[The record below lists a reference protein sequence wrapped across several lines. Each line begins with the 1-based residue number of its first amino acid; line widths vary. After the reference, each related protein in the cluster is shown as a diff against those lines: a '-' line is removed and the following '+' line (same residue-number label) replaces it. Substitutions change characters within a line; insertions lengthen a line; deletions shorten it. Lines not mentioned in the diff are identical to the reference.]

1 MLEWTVRTH
10 CKEYELGGS
19 FSILLFFFK
28 LPNVPDDPS
37 KWPLDSHYIGAFH
50 AMVDYPPEEG
60 NEDRFISGFVHIN
73 KPILKRSPQQS
84 PPSNAL
90 KVEHVV
96 PFLKKNLYWGV
107 MKVRTRELLPILLAT
122 IAHSRRQADGTVP
135 DLSSFPSLEVMVM
148 ATPLTF
154 YPGSEYPEAGEPV
167 LYPEIT
173 RGKPGGAKD

>member
-1 MLEWTVRTH
+1 MTTTIPEWTVHTH
-10 CKEYELGGS
+10 CEEYELGGS

-37 KWPLDSHYIGAFH
+37 KWPLDSHDIGAFH

-60 NEDRFISGFVHIN
+60 NEDRFISVASI
-73 KPILKRSPQQS
+73 KR
-84 PPSNAL
+84 A
-90 KVEHVV
+90 K
-96 PFLKKNLYWGV
+96 
-107 MKVRTRELLPILLAT
+107 
-122 IAHSRRQADGTVP
+122 SRICRAAPDEKSVLGSDEDGTVP

-173 RGKPGGAKD
+173 RGKPGGAKRLTFLL

>member
-1 MLEWTVRTH
+1 
-10 CKEYELGGS
+10 
-19 FSILLFFFK
+19 
-28 LPNVPDDPS
+28 
-37 KWPLDSHYIGAFH
+37 
-50 AMVDYPPEEG
+50 MVDYPPEEG

-73 KPILKRSPQQS
+73 EPILKRSPQQS

-107 MKVRTRELLPILLAT
+107 MK
-122 IAHSRRQADGTVP
+122 ADGTVP